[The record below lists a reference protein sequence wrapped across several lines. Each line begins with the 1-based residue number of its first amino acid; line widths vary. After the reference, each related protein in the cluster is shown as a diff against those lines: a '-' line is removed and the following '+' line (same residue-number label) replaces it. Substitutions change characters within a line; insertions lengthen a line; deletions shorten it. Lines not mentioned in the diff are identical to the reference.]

1 MFSVQTTVGTWTGF
15 KKQTCYNIPSELWL
29 TSQERCSLHN
39 SPKVNQS
46 TANLADKTRKNLE
59 LILYISNLVHNTIV
73 YSIVCRKFKPSSID
87 NQSYSLDY
95 IVTYIPLFLT
105 FFLFHF
111 SQCWPNETWDKNRN
125 QSMKEN
131 CYLMLRKCN
140 KFLLT

>member
-15 KKQTCYNIPSELWL
+15 KKQTCYNILSELWL

-105 FFLFHF
+105 FFCSIFLNAEPMKHGIKT
-111 SQCWPNETWDKNRN
+111 ETNPWK
-125 QSMKEN
+125 KIV
-131 CYLMLRKCN
+131 
-140 KFLLT
+140 T